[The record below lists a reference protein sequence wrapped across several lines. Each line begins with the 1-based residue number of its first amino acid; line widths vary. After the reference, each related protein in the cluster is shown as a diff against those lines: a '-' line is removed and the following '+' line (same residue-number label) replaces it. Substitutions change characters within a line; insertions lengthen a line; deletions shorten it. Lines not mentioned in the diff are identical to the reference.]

1 MTASLVNYL
10 ILQSGEARN
19 RYETNCTL
27 SYNKEPVSGHY
38 HSKGLMQKYDHE
50 FSKNASANKNEQI
63 YNCHNCA
70 GSQENT
76 RTTARLNLEQKRPA
90 RI

>member
-1 MTASLVNYL
+1 
-10 ILQSGEARN
+10 
-19 RYETNCTL
+19 
-27 SYNKEPVSGHY
+27 
-38 HSKGLMQKYDHE
+38 MQKYDHE

-90 RI
+90 RIWE